1 MNQSKTMFLMF
12 VLIAVL
18 AFVGRVL
25 AGPGGLMFGLI
36 IGFGMNFFAYWFS
49 DGIVLRMYGA
59 KEVTKQD
66 APELHATVER
76 LCQRAGMP
84 KPKVCVIEAPYA
96 NAFATGRD
104 PNHAAVAVTTGIL
117 GILNKDELEGVLGH
131 ELSHVKNR
139 DTLIATVA
147 ACLAGT
153 IMHLVQMAMWF
164 GPGRSDD
171 DEGANP
177 LVYIATLVFGFV
189 ASMLIQAAISRSR
202 EYLADE
208 GGARLTGNP
217 LKLASALKKLEDTA
231 RQVRFQGNSAA
242 ASLFIVNPLSGQRL
256 AGLFSTH
263 PATADRVARLEQ
275 LMMQPGRMS

>member
-1 MNQSKTMFLMF
+1 MNQSKTIFLMF
-12 VLIAVL
+12 ALIAVL

-25 AGPGGLMFGLI
+25 AGPGGLMLGLI

-66 APELHATVER
+66 APELHGIVER
-76 LCQRAGMP
+76 LCQRAGLP

-153 IMHLVQMAMWF
+153 VMHIVQIAMWF

-177 LVYIATLVFGFV
+177 LVYIATLVFGFL

-217 LKLASALKKLEDTA
+217 LKLSSALKKLEDSA
-231 RQVRFQGNSAA
+231 KQVRFQGNSAA

-275 LMMQPGRMS
+275 LMMQPGRMA